1 MLRQKNILRATS
13 LFFLLLVLNA
23 SFFAVFNPKTTNHST
38 QTEQADSAPN
48 QEDSQKDTATY
59 SETVPFDAVIHVGL
73 QCEFHKI
80 VFVAVPQFV
89 VSYFDI
95 LNEPIKQTFQSV
107 FLLSYFQNLFKTSI
121 LINAP

>member
-1 MLRQKNILRATS
+1 MLRQKNILKATS

-23 SFFAVFNPKTTNHST
+23 SFFAVFNPTTHKHFAKIE
-38 QTEQADSAPN
+38 QTDSARN
-48 QEDSQKDTATY
+48 QEDSTTY
-59 SETVPFDAVIHVGL
+59 SESVPFDAVIHVGL

-89 VSYFDI
+89 VSYFEI